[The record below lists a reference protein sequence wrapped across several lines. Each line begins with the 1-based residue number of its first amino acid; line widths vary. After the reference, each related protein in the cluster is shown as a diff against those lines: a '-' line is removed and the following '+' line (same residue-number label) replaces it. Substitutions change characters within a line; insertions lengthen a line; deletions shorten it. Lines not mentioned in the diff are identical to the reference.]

1 MYRVAEQKGRGYIIL
16 RKSDRKKMNKGYFA
30 SSKIAK
36 EEMNN
41 LITENAVKEKSAYL
55 FVDAF
60 SLWISEREA
69 VSANADAAL
78 TKGAIEPYIND
89 LKLRI
94 KPYMPNIALSE
105 FTYPVMKKFLLDCS
119 NAGYKFKRLQRTVR
133 NIKTFLNHMA
143 KEGKKP
149 CLDML
154 KFKIEDVEAI
164 VPADYEQRFEKETQ
178 VIDETSVGDMLTK
191 LNANKDEDFKSALT
205 FAIFVM
211 MFLFGLRRSEIKG
224 LKPQH
229 INIDEGYVSIKG
241 IYINGEGGYLR
252 RTKNRGSF
260 RDIDIDE
267 KSAAFFKWW
276 FSVLKKYRPHTLW
289 LFPTI
294 KNTGAP
300 ISDKGLSNI
309 LWSTYAANGL
319 AKIEWK
325 SGHVIVI
332 DSPFKGA
339 PMKTWRHRLATLLVD
354 NMAFDK
360 NLTTNFVKAR
370 IGHTKFTTTQDIY
383 GNHNRKATA
392 ATTASVAK
400 LIGTSK
406 IL

>member
-1 MYRVAEQKGRGYIIL
+1 MYRVSPKRDGYIVL
-16 RKSDRKKMNKGYFA
+16 RKSDRKQTHKGLFNTKKQAVEHMN
-30 SSKIAK
+30 S
-36 EEMNN
+36 
-41 LITENAVKEKSAYL
+41 LITENAVTEKSDYL

-60 SLWISEREA
+60 SSWISEREA

-105 FTYPVMKKFLLDCS
+105 FNYPVMKKFLLDCFK
-119 NAGYKFKRLQRTVR
+119 AGYKFKRLQRTVR

-267 KSAAFFKWW
+267 KAAAFFKWW
-276 FSVLKKYRPHTLW
+276 FSVLKKHRPHTLW

-294 KNTGAP
+294 KNTGGP

-339 PMKTWRHRLATLLVD
+339 PMKTWRHRLATLLID

-360 NLTTNFVKAR
+360 NLTTNYVKAMV
-370 IGHTKFTTTQDIY
+370 GHTRFTTTQDRY
-383 GNHNRKATA
+383 GNHSRKANAVTTA
-392 ATTASVAK
+392 AKAK
-400 LIGTSK
+400 VLGIAK